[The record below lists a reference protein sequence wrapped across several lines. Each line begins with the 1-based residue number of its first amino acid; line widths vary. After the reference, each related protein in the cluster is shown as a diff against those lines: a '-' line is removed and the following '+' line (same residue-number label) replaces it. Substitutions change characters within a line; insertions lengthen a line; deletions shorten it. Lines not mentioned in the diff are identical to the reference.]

1 MSHRIGRR
9 DHSTRGTATALCAAL
24 VAASCL
30 LAAVQSTYAHARALT
45 PPAPA
50 YAPAYALPV
59 SAHAAHVLKA
69 SDTAH
74 LHYVSASG
82 SLLFDEGRATGTL
95 PGSMRVHL
103 NLGTTFTG
111 NFTIYASGGT
121 IEGHGSATPHGS
133 GTYESFAGT
142 LTVTRGTGR
151 YVHAHGRG
159 GLYGTF
165 DRNDYALVIKTTGSL
180 TY

>member
-1 MSHRIGRR
+1 MSHRVG
-9 DHSTRGTATALCAAL
+9 RGTTAALCVVF

-30 LAAVQSTYAHARALT
+30 VTAVQSVQARAYALAPPIRAHAH
-45 PPAPA
+45 A
-50 YAPAYALPV
+50 YAPAGR
-59 SAHAAHVLKA
+59 AHAAHVLKA

-82 SLLFDEGRATGTL
+82 SLLFDEGKAAGTL
-95 PGSMRVHL
+95 PGAMRVHL

-111 NFTIYASGGT
+111 SFTINASGGS

-133 GTYESFAGT
+133 GTYESFSGT
-142 LTVTRGTGR
+142 LTVTGGTGR
-151 YVHAHGRG
+151 YVHARGRG

-165 DRNDYALVIKTTGSL
+165 DREDYALVIKTTGSL

>member
-1 MSHRIGRR
+1 V
-9 DHSTRGTATALCAAL
+9 ALCTAF
-24 VAASCL
+24 VATSCL
-30 LAAVQSTYAHARALT
+30 AIAVQSVHAAAGPL
-45 PPAPA
+45 AP
-50 YAPAYALPV
+50 LV
-59 SAHAAHVLKA
+59 RTHAAHVLKA
-69 SDTAH
+69 TDTAH

-95 PGSMRVHL
+95 PGNMRVHL

-111 NFTIYASGGT
+111 SFTIYASGGS
-121 IEGHGSATPHGS
+121 IEGRGSATPHGS
-133 GTYESFAGT
+133 GTYESFSGT
-142 LTVTRGTGR
+142 LTVTGGTGR

-165 DRNDYALVIKTTGSL
+165 DRENYALVIKTTGSL

>member
-1 MSHRIGRR
+1 MNHHNRRGDQIGR
-9 DHSTRGTATALCAAL
+9 GTTLALCAAFIAL
-24 VAASCL
+24 SCL
-30 LAAVQSTYAHARALT
+30 VISVQRAHAHALAPPLRAR
-45 PPAPA
+45 
-50 YAPAYALPV
+50 
-59 SAHAAHVLKA
+59 AANILRA

-111 NFTIYASGGT
+111 SFTIYASGGS
-121 IEGHGSATPHGS
+121 IVGRGSAAPHGS
-133 GTYESFAGT
+133 GTYESFSGT
-142 LTVTRGTGR
+142 LTVTGGTGR

-165 DRNDYALVIKTTGSL
+165 DRENYALVIKTTGSL